1 MALKNSSAVIW
12 QVLSLKSIQFTITD
26 SDFAAIACLEE
37 LEEVVLD
44 CDQPP
49 EGQGQSEEAKWGL
62 LHFPEAMKQLTNMT
76 HLTLSCH
83 YGITALPQGISRLSK
98 LEVRPAT
105 HRPGAQLA
113 RFAIQVTILLS
124 PFTNKCCG
132 LQHPLVAHVLQN
144 WLRHFLSSQ
153 VVLSRRCCG
162 FSNH

>member
-1 MALKNSSAVIW
+1 MLLRYNTAGL

-26 SDFAAIACLEE
+26 NDFAAIACLEE

-83 YGITALPQGISRLSK
+83 YGITALPQGISRLNK
-98 LEVRPAT
+98 LEVCSVPSLCTCRLHVSYHA
-105 HRPGAQLA
+105 
-113 RFAIQVTILLS
+113 VSDIL
-124 PFTNKCCG
+124 C
-132 LQHPLVAHVLQN
+132 
-144 WLRHFLSSQ
+144 
-153 VVLSRRCCG
+153 
-162 FSNH
+162 